1 MEKKKE
7 RRETSHMLL
16 GLEFAFF
23 FMSVWRER
31 TREKMLSMNRKSVC
45 FSVR

>member
-23 FMSVWRER
+23 FHECLEGKNERENVVH
-31 TREKMLSMNRKSVC
+31 ES
-45 FSVR
+45 